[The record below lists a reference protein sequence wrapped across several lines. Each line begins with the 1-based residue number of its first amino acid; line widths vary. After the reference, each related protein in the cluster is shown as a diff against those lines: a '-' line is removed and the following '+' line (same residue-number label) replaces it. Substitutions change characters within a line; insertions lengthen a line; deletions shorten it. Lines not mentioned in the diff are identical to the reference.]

1 MIRISADLCAI
12 FIVPDGGK
20 ISTQMEIIYIK
31 WEAGIDVIL
40 ISDGTRI
47 SQNNAGYLMYSAV
60 KEIAQ

>member
-47 SQNNAGYLMYSAV
+47 SQNNAGYPMCSAV